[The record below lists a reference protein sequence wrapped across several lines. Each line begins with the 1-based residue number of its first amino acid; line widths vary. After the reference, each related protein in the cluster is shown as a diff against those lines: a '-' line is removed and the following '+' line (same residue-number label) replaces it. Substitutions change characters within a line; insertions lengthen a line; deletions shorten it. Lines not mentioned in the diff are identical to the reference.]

1 MKHQH
6 DDRPKDVE
14 DEEFGPS
21 RTALRRNALDMLKL
35 AKQLMDLPPSRIPKL
50 KLPEDIVDEIGR
62 TRKITA
68 HIAHK
73 RQLAYLSKQMRRHGD
88 EAFVDARAALGEDRD
103 RQRQEAA
110 HMHRLEARRE
120 KLLENGDV
128 ALGELFDEY
137 PQLDRQH
144 LRSLVRSARTE
155 REANKPLHAF
165 RELYRILKELEATK
179 SDADGAG
186 DTDSDSDTEER

>member
-1 MKHQH
+1 MKPY
-6 DDRPKDVE
+6 DDRPQKD
-14 DEEFGPS
+14 DEEDFGPS
-21 RTALRRNALDMLKL
+21 RSELRRNALDMLKL
-35 AKQLMDLPPSRIPKL
+35 AKQLVELPPSRIPKL

-62 TRKITA
+62 TRKVTA

-73 RQLAYLSKQMRRHGD
+73 RQLAFLAKQMRRHGD

-120 KLLENGDV
+120 KLLEGGDV

-137 PQLDRQH
+137 PNLDRQH
-144 LRSLVRSARTE
+144 LRSLVRQAKAE

-165 RELYRILKELEATK
+165 RELYRIIKELEAG
-179 SDADGAG
+179 SSEDA
-186 DTDSDSDTEER
+186 